1 MVRTVRQLPREAATI
16 TGLLAFRRQPSAR
29 GPELLTQAVPT
40 CAGTA
45 VLYACIFPFIPVF
58 SLKTS
63 FFGLATLLW
72 AAAPA
77 VAAPAPKELTYTVSM
92 DPAAGPHQFQVRL
105 ETPKLGK
112 EQAVYQFAATAPGT
126 YQVMDMGRYVRQFA
140 AFDAKGK
147 PLGSKQISP
156 NQWELA
162 QPTKTREIRYTIAET
177 WATPVT
183 EHNVYR
189 MCGSSLEPDHA
200 LVNGQTVLGYP
211 QGWQAKPLRLKL
223 NHPAA
228 WTVGTVLVPDADG
241 YFHAKSYDQ
250 AVDSPILLGNL
261 TNAKTKIGNAD
272 VALYCYSATGLV
284 QATPLLADMQK
295 MLGAAQAFLGGDL
308 PVKRYAFLYLFS
320 DKSAGAWEHSYS
332 SEYIIREGAL
342 TPEFAQN
349 VVDIAAHEFFH
360 IVTPLNIH
368 SEIIEHFNF
377 VHPTGSEH
385 LWLYEGVTEWASH
398 MMQLRGGLVPLDDY
412 LTVLHNEE
420 RYDRTRSDTTYSLS
434 KLGLNSFSDEGQRQY
449 GNIYQR
455 GALTASALDLRLLE
469 LSHGTR
475 GLRDVLL
482 QLAKKYGP
490 DRPISEKNFFQDF
503 TALTYPEIGDFFRRY
518 VQGTEPLPLREYF
531 GRIGIRYDAVLHT
544 GRQLATLG
552 APVAYQVR
560 GDEVYFRQVSPA
572 LQAASVAVGDQLTAV
587 DGTFVDRRNYA
598 AALDKIAARPAGTA
612 LPLDIRHAG
621 APAQTVRVQ
630 PVVAED
636 VQRYRFAPDPAAT
649 PDQLAGRATWLKN
662 L

>member
-1 MVRTVRQLPREAATI
+1 MRSSLKSFF
-16 TGLLAFRRQPSAR
+16 TGLAA
-29 GPELLTQAVPT
+29 LL
-40 CAGTA
+40 
-45 VLYACIFPFIPVF
+45 
-58 SLKTS
+58 
-63 FFGLATLLW
+63 
-72 AAAPA
+72 AAAPRA
-77 VAAPAPKELTYTVSM
+77 HAAPAPPELTYTVTM

-105 ETPKLGK
+105 ETPKLGQ

-126 YQVMDMGRYVRQFA
+126 YQVMDMGRYVRSFA

-147 PLGSKQISP
+147 PLASKQIGP

-162 QPTKTREIRYTIAET
+162 RPTKTREIRYTIAET

-183 EHNVYR
+183 EHDIYR

-223 NHPAA
+223 VHPSA
-228 WTVGTVLVPDADG
+228 WTVGTVLVPDVAG
-241 YFHAKSYDQ
+241 YYHAKSYDQ

-261 TNAKTKIGNAD
+261 TDAKTKIGNAD
-272 VALYCYSATGLV
+272 VALYCYSATGQV

-308 PVKRYAFLYLFS
+308 PVKRYAFLYLFG

-332 SEYIIREGAL
+332 SEYILREAPL
-342 TPEFAQN
+342 TPAFAQN

-412 LTVLHNEE
+412 LTTLHNEE
-420 RYDRTRSDTTYSLS
+420 QYDRTRSDTTYALG

-482 QLAKKYGP
+482 ELAKKYGP
-490 DRPISEKNFFQDF
+490 DSPISEKNFFRDF

-518 VQGTEPLPLREYF
+518 VQGAEPLPLREYF
-531 GRIGIRYDAVLHT
+531 GRVGIRYDAVLHT
-544 GRQLATLG
+544 GHQVATLG
-552 APVAYQVR
+552 PVAYQVR
-560 GDEVYFRQVSPA
+560 GDEVYFKQVSPA
-572 LQAASVAVGDQLTAV
+572 LQAAGVAVGDQLTAI

-598 AALDKIAARPAGTA
+598 GALDKIVARPAGSDLA
-612 LPLDIRHAG
+612 LRTRRAG
-621 APAQTVRVQ
+621 APAQEVRVKL
-630 PVVAED
+630 ATSEEI
-636 VQRYRFAPDPAAT
+636 QRYHFAPDPAAT
-649 PDQLAGRATWLKN
+649 PDQLAARAAWLKN

>member
-1 MVRTVRQLPREAATI
+1 MAA
-16 TGLLAFRRQPSAR
+16 LL
-29 GPELLTQAVPT
+29 
-40 CAGTA
+40 
-45 VLYACIFPFIPVF
+45 
-58 SLKTS
+58 
-63 FFGLATLLW
+63 

-126 YQVMDMGRYVRQFA
+126 YQVMDMGRYVRQFE

-147 PLGSKQISP
+147 PLGSKQIGP

-177 WATPVT
+177 WATPVP
-183 EHNVYR
+183 EHSIYR

-228 WTVGTVLVPDADG
+228 WTVGTVLVPDGDG

-261 TNAKTKIGNAD
+261 TNAQTKVGNAD

-332 SEYIIREGAL
+332 SEYILREGAL
-342 TPEFAQN
+342 TPEFAQG

-368 SEIIEHFNF
+368 SEIIERFNF
-377 VHPTGSEH
+377 VHPTGSQH

-398 MMQLRGGLVPLDDY
+398 MMQLRGGLVPLADY
-412 LTVLHNEE
+412 LAVLHNEE
-420 RYDRTRSDTTYSLS
+420 QYDRTRSDTTYALS

-449 GNIYQR
+449 NNIYQR

-490 DRPISEKNFFQDF
+490 DSPISEQNFFQDF

-518 VQGTEPLPLREYF
+518 VQGTEPLPLKEYF

-544 GRQLATLG
+544 GRQVATLG
-552 APVAYQVR
+552 PVAYDVREGNVYYKQV
-560 GDEVYFRQVSPA
+560 GPA
-572 LQAASVAVGDQLTAV
+572 LQAAGVAVSDQLVALGGV
-587 DGTFVDRRNYA
+587 PLAGPRYL
-598 AALDKIAARPAGTA
+598 ALDPDQLAARPPGSDLA
-612 LPLDIRHAG
+612 LSIRRAG
-621 APAQTVRVQ
+621 APAKEVRVKLAA
-630 PVVAED
+630 AED
-636 VQRYRFAPDPAAT
+636 VQRYHFAPDPAAT
-649 PDQLAGRATWLKN
+649 PGQLAARAVWLKN